1 MSIRLAYLYQK
12 AERIYRMK
20 LIAGESGINHSVQ
33 WVHMIE
39 DETAATF
46 LRGNELVF
54 TTGIGHQGETW
65 LLSFAKGLVS
75 HHAAGL
81 IVNTGPYIKTVPLE
95 LIQYCKENEFPLF
108 TIPWEI
114 HLVDVTR
121 YFCRCIIH
129 REQKELNVAEAFKN
143 AIFFPEKSSYYQIQL
158 ESQGFNIHW
167 HYCAV
172 VLAVQTD
179 KEDHSEKL
187 LNEIQ
192 SFSEIIISH
201 LVEHYCISIHNN
213 QLLIIVANTED
224 KTLETCIDKILQHYE
239 QKNRLYACH
248 IGIGQNKGGLLL
260 LSKSY
265 KQAISVLRLS
275 QKNKIDKI
283 YYKDVGIYKILLS
296 SGDINVLYEIY
307 NDTLGS
313 LADYDAANKT
323 DYLLTLKCYLENDAS
338 VQTVAKLTFVHRNTI
353 NYKLKKIKEIMNC
366 PINSVEDRLRIL
378 LAYKIKDIL

>member
-1 MSIRLAYLYQK
+1 LQ
-12 AERIYRMK
+12 
-20 LIAGESGINHSVQ
+20 NH
-33 WVHMIE
+33 
-39 DETAATF
+39 
-46 LRGNELVF
+46 
-54 TTGIGHQGETW
+54 
-65 LLSFAKGLVS
+65 
-75 HHAAGL
+75 
-81 IVNTGPYIKTVPLE
+81 
-95 LIQYCKENEFPLF
+95 
-108 TIPWEI
+108 
-114 HLVDVTR
+114 
-121 YFCRCIIH
+121 
-129 REQKELNVAEAFKN
+129 EQK
-143 AIFFPEKSSYYQIQL
+143 S
-158 ESQGFNIHW
+158 
-167 HYCAV
+167 
-172 VLAVQTD
+172 
-179 KEDHSEKL
+179 
-187 LNEIQ
+187 
-192 SFSEIIISH
+192 
-201 LVEHYCISIHNN
+201 
-213 QLLIIVANTED
+213 
-224 KTLETCIDKILQHYE
+224 
-239 QKNRLYACH
+239 RLYACH

-323 DYLLTLKCYLENDAS
+323 DYLVTLKCYLENDAS